1 MKLGFDRVRPALPG
15 IDIMLTHSEKRA
27 KRIIK
32 KMVGDDEVRE
42 WSRLR
47 PRDATTSC
55 LQHDVTGEVVYVIW
69 MRPCVEWS
77 AETDV
82 AILSHEA
89 THVALDYLRG
99 IGEDEPSEELMA
111 YTVQAITEYLV
122 GKHFKWK
129 EGRLA
134 RAAG

>member
-1 MKLGFDRVRPALPG
+1 MEIEFDCVPPALPG
-15 IDIMLTHSEKRA
+15 IDILLVHSQKKA
-27 KRIIK
+27 KRIIG
-32 KMVGDDEVRE
+32 KMAGEKAVKD

-47 PRDATTSC
+47 ARDATTSS
-55 LQHDVTGEVVYVIW
+55 LQHNVTGEVVYLIW

-89 THVALDYLRG
+89 THVALDYLRE
-99 IGEDEPSEELMA
+99 IGEDEPSEELFS
-111 YTVQAITEYLV
+111 YTVQAVTEYLV

-129 EGRLA
+129 KKRLA
-134 RAAG
+134 DS

>member
-1 MKLGFDRVRPALPG
+1 MKIEFDCVPPALPS
-15 IDIMLTHSEKRA
+15 IDILLTHSEKKA
-27 KRIIK
+27 KRIIR
-32 KMVGDDEVRE
+32 KMAGEESVND
-42 WSRLR
+42 WSSLR
-47 PRDATTSC
+47 ACDATTSS
-55 LQHDVTGEVVYVIW
+55 LQHNVTGEVVYMIW

-89 THVALDYLRG
+89 THVALDYLRE
-99 IGEDEPSEELMA
+99 IGENEPSEELMA

-129 EGRLA
+129 KKRLA
-134 RAAG
+134 AS

>member
-1 MKLGFDRVRPALPG
+1 MAGEESVNDWSSL
-15 IDIMLTHSEKRA
+15 RA
-27 KRIIK
+27 C
-32 KMVGDDEVRE
+32 
-42 WSRLR
+42 
-47 PRDATTSC
+47 DATTSS
-55 LQHDVTGEVVYVIW
+55 LQHNVTGEVVYMIW

-89 THVALDYLRG
+89 THVALDYLRE
-99 IGEDEPSEELMA
+99 IGENEPSEELMA

-129 EGRLA
+129 KKRLA
-134 RAAG
+134 AS